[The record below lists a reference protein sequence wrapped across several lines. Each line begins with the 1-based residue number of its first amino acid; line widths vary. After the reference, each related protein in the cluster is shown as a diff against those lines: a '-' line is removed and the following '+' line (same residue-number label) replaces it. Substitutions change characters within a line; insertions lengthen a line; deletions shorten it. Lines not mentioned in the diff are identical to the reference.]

1 MVLGAFVFVALTLQ
15 LFATWRLRGSNSYA
29 SEQKSAQL
37 KLIWLLPVVGAAMV
51 LAVMHQDG
59 ELSSGNKTTSS
70 QTRGGNGSF

>member
-1 MVLGAFVFVALTLQ
+1 MRGRISKLGTTL
-15 LFATWRLRGSNSYA
+15 
-29 SEQKSAQL
+29 
-37 KLIWLLPVVGAAMV
+37 GAAMV